1 MLKMSFYDGT
11 LNREKA
17 KELIEKTQKNITFAH
32 GYEYR
37 GEKRKER
44 TKEKAIKI
52 INNKG
57 NYLDV
62 EEYENEIFL
71 NTFSSNDLF

>member
-17 KELIEKTQKNITFAH
+17 KELIEKTQKNITFPH
-32 GYEYR
+32 RYEYR
-37 GEKRKER
+37 GVQRKEI